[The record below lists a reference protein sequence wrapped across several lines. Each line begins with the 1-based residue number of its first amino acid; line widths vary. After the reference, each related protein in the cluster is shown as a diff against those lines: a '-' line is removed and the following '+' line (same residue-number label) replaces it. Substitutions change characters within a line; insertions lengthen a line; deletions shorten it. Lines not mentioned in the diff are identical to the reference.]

1 MQPGAYHGNEDHAQG
16 VYHGNE
22 IDDEEQS
29 QQ

>member
-1 MQPGAYHGNEDHAQG
+1 MQPGTYHGNEDHAQG